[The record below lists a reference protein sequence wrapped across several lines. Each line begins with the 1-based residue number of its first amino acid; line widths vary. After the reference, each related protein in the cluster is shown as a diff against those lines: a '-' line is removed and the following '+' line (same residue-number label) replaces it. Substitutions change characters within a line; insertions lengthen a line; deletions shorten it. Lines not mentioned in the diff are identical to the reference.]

1 MRNGASER
9 ALRYRAEIEVAV
21 RTAAIK
27 FGDNDEEA
35 SVLRTLRMWWSSG
48 VRGPRFAHLIRG
60 ATEIT
65 QARISL
71 GSVERGCAGRREA
84 MPYFFEVL
92 HGLTQEDRPEQRGAR
107 AR

>member
-1 MRNGASER
+1 M
-9 ALRYRAEIEVAV
+9 RYRAEIEVAV

-48 VRGPRFAHLIRG
+48 IRGPRFAQLIQQ
-60 ATEIT
+60 ATDVT

-71 GSVERGCAGRREA
+71 GVVRRGGAGRRQA

-92 HGLTQEDRPEQRGAR
+92 CG
-107 AR
+107 